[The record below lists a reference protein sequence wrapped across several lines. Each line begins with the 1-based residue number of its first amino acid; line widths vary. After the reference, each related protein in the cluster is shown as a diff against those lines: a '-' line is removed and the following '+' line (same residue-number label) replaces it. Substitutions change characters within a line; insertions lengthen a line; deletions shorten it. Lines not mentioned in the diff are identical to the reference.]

1 MIEQIKMKPGMSRST
16 AVEALERSPR
26 DLDRLESMVF
36 QVGQMAETSISR
48 AITAV
53 MLRDTQLARAI
64 IREDALIDR
73 AEVELQQACLDVLE
87 QRHPCGPDLR
97 LVVAI
102 LKINDSLERIGDL
115 SENVA
120 DVVVEM
126 GDWER
131 FRCVPGINELVEQ
144 TQDMVHRS
152 LQALGERDA
161 ELARQVIADDDR
173 VDAAYDRIKRQIERE
188 LDRIPE
194 NANPLL
200 QLEHIAR
207 QFERMADVATN
218 IAEEVIF
225 VVEGQIVRH
234 M

>member
-1 MIEQIKMKPGMSRST
+1 MTMEILPSEKLATAPLEAMI
-16 AVEALERSPR
+16 A
-26 DLDRLESMVF
+26 DL
-36 QVGQMAETSISR
+36 GNMAQTSISR
-48 AITAV
+48 AITAL
-53 MLRDTQLARAI
+53 MLRDTMLARAI

-73 AEVELQQACLDVLE
+73 AEVEIQQMCLEILE
-87 QRHPCGPDLR
+87 KRRPIGEELR
-97 LVVAI
+97 YVVAI

-115 SENVA
+115 SENIA
-120 DVVVEM
+120 DVLVEV

-131 FRCVPGINELVEQ
+131 FRCVPGINELAEQ
-144 TQDMVHRS
+144 AQDMVHRS
-152 LQALGERDA
+152 LQALNQRDT
-161 ELARQVIADDDR
+161 ELARRIIADDDR
-173 VDAAYDRIKRQIERE
+173 ADALYERIKRRIEVE

-200 QLEHIAR
+200 KLEHIVR

-234 M
+234 S

>member
-1 MIEQIKMKPGMSRST
+1 MTMGVRTTTKVELGSLETMIFELS
-16 AVEALERSPR
+16 
-26 DLDRLESMVF
+26 D
-36 QVGQMAETSISR
+36 MAETSISR
-48 AITAV
+48 AITAL
-53 MLRDTQLARAI
+53 MLRDTMLARAI

-73 AEVELQQACLDVLE
+73 AEIEVQQACLEVLE
-87 QRHPCGPDLR
+87 KGRPAGADLR

-131 FRCVPGINELVEQ
+131 FRCVPGINELAEQ
-144 TQDMVHRS
+144 AQDMVHRCLRAFS
-152 LQALGERDA
+152 QRDT
-161 ELARQVIADDDR
+161 ELARKVIADDDR
-173 VDAAYDRIKRQIERE
+173 VDELYDKIKRHIELE

-194 NANPLL
+194 NASPLL
-200 QLEHIAR
+200 KLEHVVR

-234 M
+234 NSGSK